1 MSRSFKNL
9 NLAIEN
15 ISLVVCESL
24 ASLCDFVRGYLDDLE
39 FSEVSKLGERGFD
52 GAFH

>member
-24 ASLCDFVRGYLDDLE
+24 ASLCDFVRKHLDGLE
-39 FSEVSKLGERGFD
+39 FSDLSKLGKLGLW
-52 GAFH
+52 G